1 MHNPAISVI
10 IVSYNVRYFLDQC
23 LHSLYKAL
31 EGISSE
37 VFVVDNH
44 SSDNSVE
51 LVQTKYPLVKL
62 IANQKNLGF
71 ARANNQALT
80 LVKGGHILL
89 LNPDTLVREDTIRLC
104 LNFFN
109 THADAG
115 ALGVK
120 LIDGTGQYLPESKR
134 GLPTPWVA
142 FCRLSGLGRLFPRS
156 PLFNRYYLGHL
167 SSDIDQRVDILCGA
181 FMMISAPV
189 LAAVGPL
196 DDSFFMYGEDV
207 DWSFRIQQAGYT
219 NYYFAGTT
227 IIHYKGESSHRDS
240 WTYLKHFYQAMSI
253 FAAKHFTGKK
263 FWYLVLLRLAIG
275 FKGLISLLSS
285 FLSKTGP
292 FLLDVFILVL
302 GYYTLKEAW
311 ERYYHHDNYF
321 YPPFFDYVL
330 IPGLA
335 VLFAFAF
342 SSAGLLAPSPD
353 PGRLLKRWFGLS
365 VIALITYALLPLQ
378 ARPSRALL
386 LLSLTFTFFYLI
398 IRLAIKK
405 QVTKKS
411 YAARLVIVGDRLEY
425 QQVRDFLDSLRLPYH
440 WLGHFDITQP
450 YTAQLLADYCTAYQV
465 DELIFSSQSMSF
477 SQITE
482 AMSVLGKTYRYRIA
496 SAENNH
502 IISSSS
508 SRKPGELY
516 TYAIRFTLQ
525 DVTQRLN
532 KRIFDVV
539 IALGLAAASPVLCWI
554 YSVKKQYF
562 RNLWLVLTA
571 KKTWVGYNLADRNL
585 ASLPVIRPGIL
596 ECSLKYSFYDLQ
608 PELLHKLN
616 VIYARE
622 YDVWLDLDIFIKGF
636 FQLDQK
642 L

>member
-23 LHSLYKAL
+23 LHSLSKSL

-37 VFVVDNH
+37 IFVVDNH
-44 SSDNSVE
+44 SSDSSVE

-62 IANQKNLGF
+62 IANLENVGF
-71 ARANNQALT
+71 ARANNQALA
-80 LVKGGHILL
+80 LAKGGHILL
-89 LNPDTLVREDTIRLC
+89 LNPDTLVREDTLRLS
-104 LNFFN
+104 LDFFN
-109 THADAG
+109 THSDAG

-142 FCRLSGLGRLFPRS
+142 FCRLSGLGRLFPHS
-156 PLFNRYYLGHL
+156 PLFNSYYLGHL
-167 SSDIDQRVDILCGA
+167 SADTDQRVDILCGA
-181 FMMISAPV
+181 FMMISAQV
-189 LAAVGPL
+189 LAKVGPL

-207 DWSFRIQQAGYT
+207 DWSYRIQQAGYT
-219 NYYFAGTT
+219 NYYFAGTS

-240 WTYLKHFYQAMSI
+240 WPYLKHFYQAMSI
-253 FAAKHFTGKK
+253 FAAKHFTGQK
-263 FWYLVLLRLAIG
+263 FWYRVLLRMAIG
-275 FKGLISLLSS
+275 FKGLVSLLSS
-285 FLSKTGP
+285 LLHRTGS
-292 FLLDVFILVL
+292 FLLDVIILAI
-302 GYYTLKEAW
+302 GYYALKEAW
-311 ERYYHHDNYF
+311 ERFYHHDNYF
-321 YPPFFDYVL
+321 YPPFYDYVL

-335 VLFAFAF
+335 VFFAFAF
-342 SSAGLLAPSPD
+342 SSGGLLSPAPEPS
-353 PGRLLKRWFGLS
+353 RLLKRWFGLS
-365 VIALITYALLPLQ
+365 IAVLITYALLPLQ

-386 LLSLTFTFFYLI
+386 LLSLVFTFFYLI
-398 IRLAIKK
+398 IHLAIKK
-405 QVTKKS
+405 QVVKKS
-411 YAARLVIVGDRLEY
+411 YAAKLVIVGSEEEY
-425 QQVRDFLDSLRLPYH
+425 LRVRDFLDSLRITYR
-440 WLGHFDITQP
+440 WLGHLDTVPPFS
-450 YTAQLLADYCTAYQV
+450 AQLLADYCTAYHV
-465 DELIFSSQSMSF
+465 DELIFCSRSMSF

-482 AMSVLGKTYRYRIA
+482 AMSVLGKPYRYRIA
-496 SAENNH
+496 SVESDH

-516 TYAIRFTLQ
+516 TYAIRFPLQ

-539 IALGLAAASPVLCWI
+539 IALALAAASPVLVWI
-554 YSVKKQYF
+554 YACKKQYI
-562 RNLWLVLTA
+562 RNLWLILSA

-585 ASLPVIRPGIL
+585 ASLPVIRPGVL

-608 PELLHKLN
+608 AELLHKLN

-622 YDVWLDLDIFIKGF
+622 YDVWVDLDILIKGF